1 MQEQVPKIRFRV
13 RDGNGSSYL
22 WVPRRLLILHLNR
35 PGDGDWIP
43 ATYAQRPGLRRER
56 MEGFIARR
64 DL

>member
-1 MQEQVPKIRFRV
+1 VQEQVPKIRFRV
-13 RDGNGSSYL
+13 RDGDGSYYL

-35 PGDGDWIP
+35 PIDGDWIP
-43 ATYAQRPGLRRER
+43 ATYAQRPSPGRER